1 MASNKSKSSWLI
13 VGIITILVFGVYAW
27 PWYNFVKPSMA
38 GLPFFYWWIIVWY
51 LISSIIL
58 YAAVNLRVKGG
69 AS

>member
-1 MASNKSKSSWLI
+1 M
-13 VGIITILVFGVYAW
+13 ITILVFGVYAW